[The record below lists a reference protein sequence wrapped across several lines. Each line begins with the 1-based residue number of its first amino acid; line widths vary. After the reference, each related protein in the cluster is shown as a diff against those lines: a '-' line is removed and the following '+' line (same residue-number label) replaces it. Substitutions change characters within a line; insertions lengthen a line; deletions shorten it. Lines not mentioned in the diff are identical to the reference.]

1 MKMDIADIGP
11 RLVKITLTGR
21 LDTPGV
27 DGIETRFLATL
38 VPNANNAVIDMSQV
52 DFISSMG
59 IRMLVSAARS
69 LKMRQAALSLFG
81 IQDQVNQVLELV
93 AINQMIHIRPTEAEA
108 LAAVT
113 PSVA

>member
-1 MKMDIADIGP
+1 MKMESVDLGP
-11 RLVKITLTGR
+11 RLVKITLAGR

-27 DGIETRFLATL
+27 DSIETRFIATL

-81 IQDQVNQVLELV
+81 VQDQVNQVLELV
-93 AINQMIHIRPTEAEA
+93 AIGQMIPVCKSEGEAQM
-108 LAAVT
+108 AVS

>member
-1 MKMDIADIGP
+1 MESVDLGP
-11 RLVKITLTGR
+11 RLVKITFTGR

-27 DGIETRFLATL
+27 DSIETRFIATL
-38 VPNANNAVIDMSQV
+38 VPNAKNAVIDMSQV

-81 IQDQVNQVLELV
+81 VQDQVNQVLELV
-93 AINQMIHIRPTEAEA
+93 SIGQMIRVCKSESEAQM
-108 LAAVT
+108 AVS

>member
-1 MKMDIADIGP
+1 MKMETVEVAP
-11 RLVKITLTGR
+11 RVVKITLTGR

-38 VPNANNAVIDMSQV
+38 IPNANNAIIDMSNV

-81 IQDQVNQVLELV
+81 LQDQVNQVLELV
-93 AINQMIHIRPTEAEA
+93 AINQMIHICQSEAEA
-108 LAAVT
+108 QAAVS